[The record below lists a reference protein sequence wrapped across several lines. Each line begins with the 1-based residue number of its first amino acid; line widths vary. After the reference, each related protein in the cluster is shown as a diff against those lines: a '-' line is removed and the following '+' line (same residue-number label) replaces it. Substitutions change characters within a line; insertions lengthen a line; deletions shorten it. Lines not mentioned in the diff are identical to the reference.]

1 MSSASDRTAPALVVA
16 LRLSITVFHLVCY
29 DWVSQR
35 LQRLYRVALAR
46 AKSYRLFTPA
56 RDMRASF
63 ILLSAPFV
71 LLSRHQAK
79 GEQIRKDAALDAV
92 HHSGGR
98 EIGY

>member
-1 MSSASDRTAPALVVA
+1 MTGRPQDCSDYTESRWHEQSRTGFAPLH
-16 LRLSITVFHLVCY
+16 R
-29 DWVSQR
+29 DVS
-35 LQRLYRVALAR
+35 
-46 AKSYRLFTPA
+46 
-56 RDMRASF
+56 ASF

-79 GEQIRKDAALDAV
+79 GEQIHKDAAFDAV

>member
-1 MSSASDRTAPALVVA
+1 
-16 LRLSITVFHLVCY
+16 
-29 DWVSQR
+29 VS
-35 LQRLYRVALAR
+35 
-46 AKSYRLFTPA
+46 
-56 RDMRASF
+56 ASF

-71 LLSRHQAK
+71 LLSRQQAK